1 MENKNLVWEFANKVR
16 GRVPEEMVVEFVIS
30 FAYDY
35 CNRNNLIPGSD
46 TELHNIAGESLDR
59 IPSDLKFDLENMFL
73 DLSFN
78 EIKGIVSSSL
88 FIKQRFMDNSN
99 DNLLALTSELL
110 ELSNGDSIFD
120 LGSGLGGFLI
130 GTLNLAQECS
140 IELSALY
147 GVEINYKQHAI
158 SKMVLEI
165 LTFDSSVKS
174 MINYANILTDKYEL
188 TYNKG
193 FVYPPLGMKLMG
205 NDLNYISIFKNIVL
219 STRNSVE
226 WIFID
231 KLLNN
236 LKGNDARAVAL
247 VTGRTLFSA
256 VDRDY
261 REEILKS
268 GMLEGIIE
276 LPQGIVDNTSIK
288 LFLLIFSKN
297 NKNVRLF
304 DASMFSSKRKFNGA
318 IKVDVKQIIDF
329 YYGKDVAKKDISEL
343 TDLSNWIPSTA
354 LLTIDSPKNGV
365 KLSEVAHVFTGSQYT
380 VRNFQEA
387 LTDKETGYKLLTS
400 SDIQDGLI
408 DESNLQSIDNKDNK
422 LDKFALE
429 YEDVIIT
436 SKSSKVKIAVI
447 DFEPKDK
454 IIVTGGMIIARVD
467 NSKLNPTFLK
477 VFLES
482 DQGQLILKS
491 IQKGISIITIN
502 ATELSNII
510 IPLPQLDVQYILAKK
525 YNRKLS
531 SLMALKAEVLKIEDE
546 LKNFY
551 YEEIEEVLS

>member
-1 MENKNLVWEFANKVR
+1 MENKNLVWVFANKVR

-35 CNRNNLIPGSD
+35 CNRNDLIPGIE
-46 TELHNIAGESLDR
+46 TELLNIAGESLER
-59 IPSDLKFDLENMFL
+59 IPSDLKFDLENMFV
-73 DLSFN
+73 DLSLD
-78 EIKGIVSSSL
+78 EIKEIVSSSL
-88 FIKQRFMDNSN
+88 FMKQSFMDNSN
-99 DNLLALTSELL
+99 DNLLALASELL
-110 ELSNGDSIFD
+110 ELSNGDSLFD
-120 LGSGLGGFLI
+120 LGSGLGSFLI
-130 GTLNLAQECS
+130 GTLNLAQKRS

-147 GVEINYKQHAI
+147 GVEINNNQHSL

-165 LTFDSSVKS
+165 FTFDSSVESK
-174 MINYANILTDKYEL
+174 INYANILTDKYEL
-188 TYNKG
+188 AYNKG

-236 LKGNDARAVAL
+236 LKGDDARAIAL

-261 REEILKS
+261 REAILKN

-276 LPQGIVDNTSIK
+276 LPQGFVDNISAK

-304 DASMFSSKRKFNGA
+304 DASMFSSKRNFNEPM
-318 IKVDVKQIIDF
+318 KVEVKQIIDF
-329 YYGKDVAKKDISEL
+329 YYGKDVVRKDISGL
-343 TDLSNWIPSTA
+343 VDLSNWIPSTA

-380 VRNFQEA
+380 VRNFQEV
-387 LTDKETGYKLLTS
+387 LTDKKTGYKLLTS

-408 DESNLQSIDNKDNK
+408 DESNLQSIDNKDSK

-429 YEDVIIT
+429 YDDVIIT

-447 DFEPKDK
+447 DFEPKEK
-454 IIVTGGMIIARVD
+454 IIVTGGMIIARV
-467 NSKLNPTFLK
+467 NKSRLNPTFLK

-482 DQGQLILKS
+482 DQGQLLLKS
-491 IQKGISIITIN
+491 IQKGMSIITIN

-510 IPLPQLDVQYILAKK
+510 IPLPPLDFQYNIAKK

-531 SLMALKAEVLKIEDE
+531 SLIALKAEVLKIEDE